1 MLWAMMPVM
10 TSPLEDSF
18 VEQLN
23 AERQKVDVSVHN
35 FSVRELVRMMAED
48 ELNVAPAYQR
58 KFRWDDAAS
67 SLFIESVFLGLPVP
81 PIFVATNVGY
91 QWEVVDGLQR
101 LSSLTYFTAKD
112 GDQSKRVGKDAPL
125 ILTGLEKLSQLNG
138 VTHAGLSRNLQ
149 VYFGRQPLQVV
160 SLTDKSDL
168 EVRFDVFE
176 RLNRGGITLTAQEVR
191 ACVYR
196 GDFNNF
202 IEELSGNS
210 NFLGLLKLQRKAQSD
225 GTKVE
230 EVLKFFAYKNFSD
243 KFDGKVEKFLN
254 RYMLEASKQFS
265 YAIEREIFE
274 TTAQILY
281 DMCGQSP
288 LLRADSKVTPLVLFE
303 ACMVAIAELITA
315 GEQIVIPPTGWQDDA
330 ELRQST
336 GAGSNTR
343 AMLTR
348 RMTRAKE
355 IFRGDS

>member
-1 MLWAMMPVM
+1 M
-10 TSPLEDSF
+10 TSSLADSF
-18 VEQLN
+18 VDQLN

-48 ELNVAPAYQR
+48 ELNVAPEYQR
-58 KFRWDDAAS
+58 KFRWDDTAC

-101 LSSLTYFTAKD
+101 LSSLTYFTAED
-112 GDQSKRVGKDAPL
+112 SERAHAVGKEAPL
-125 ILTGLEKLSQLNG
+125 VLTGLEKLSELNG
-138 VTHAGLSRNLQ
+138 ITHADLSRNLQ
-149 VYFGRQPLQVV
+149 IYFGRQPLQVV

-176 RLNRGGITLTAQEVR
+176 RLNRGGLTLSAQEVR

-196 GDFNNF
+196 GEFNRF

-210 NFLGLLKLQRKAQSD
+210 NFSGLLKLQRKAQSD

-230 EVLKFFAYKNFSD
+230 EVLKFFAYKNSGD
-243 KFDGKVEKFLN
+243 KFDGRVEKFLN
-254 RYMLEASKQFS
+254 RYMLEANRRFNYS
-265 YAIEREIFE
+265 AERELFE
-274 TTAQILY
+274 TAARLLY
-281 DMCGQSP
+281 EMCGQSP

-303 ACMVAIAELITA
+303 ACMVSIAELVSDGT
-315 GEQIVIPPTGWQDDA
+315 EIVNPQPGWQDDA

-343 AMLTR
+343 PMLQR